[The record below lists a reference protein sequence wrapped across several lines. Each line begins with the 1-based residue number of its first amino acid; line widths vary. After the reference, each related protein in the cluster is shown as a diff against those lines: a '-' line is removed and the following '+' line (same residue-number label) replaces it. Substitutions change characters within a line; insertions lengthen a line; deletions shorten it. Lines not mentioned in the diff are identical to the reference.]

1 MNHAEIRPRS
11 RSGAGQWPACSKAQ
25 AIHLPLDEGDRPRLR
40 PARPQ
45 LQPYDNPGYA
55 GGMFNRLLGRKQQ
68 PNPEPGPQFAML
80 MLRSGKGLKEQNI
93 AAAWKALF
101 PNLPA
106 LKPTEVEKDDKGA
119 VASFSTDGRTLLL
132 A

>member
-1 MNHAEIRPRS
+1 MIIPVTLV
-11 RSGAGQWPACSKAQ
+11 P
-25 AIHLPLDEGDRPRLR
+25 
-40 PARPQ
+40 
-45 LQPYDNPGYA
+45 
-55 GGMFNRLLGRKQQ
+55 MFNRLLGRKQQ

-132 A
+132 AVIGVPIPPPEVAEAAARSWMWQQKKSAIDEQRAHAI